1 MQPISIID
9 YEGIYEILFQISYY
23 LEQHQN
29 PIIIYEGIGTKDKH
43 CILKSSEDQCMLQI
57 HRIFFDKGNNIIP
70 SIVHLRHPNVSMGEF
85 VERDMPQLLDHQVE
99 PAFM

>member
-1 MQPISIID
+1 MQPIPIID
-9 YEGIYEILFQISYY
+9 YQGIEESLIKISYY

-29 PIIIYEGIGTKDKH
+29 LIIIYEGIGTKDNH
-43 CILKSSEDQCMLQI
+43 CILKRSEDQYIEMI
-57 HRIFFDKGNNIIP
+57 FDKGIINIIP
-70 SIVHLRHPNVSMGEF
+70 SIVHLRHPNVAMGEF